1 MLVGVVVSQV
11 VQPAKSST
19 DDPEVTSSGS

>member
-1 MLVGVVVSQV
+1 VVVSQV
-11 VQPAKSST
+11 VQPAKSSA